1 MKKQFIKDYQFLLI
15 LTRFY
20 MKLYCFLLLILISAI
35 YISCNRYYPKKSLPF
50 GTVKG
55 IHFTE
60 VRRAF
65 NTGLVFDK
73 QGYQLI
79 PSWKL
84 YFIADDSVMVFSP
97 KMKRFYGFHVYF
109 DHDSI
114 FNMADAWLKVKKIT
128 SDSLVFQAQRVENKV
143 ILDDDEGSNVF
154 LTFYSDRY
162 IQSRPAGYIQKI
174 GQPGTKDSLFIRSRA
189 KLANNKI
196 DSAFSATDPVSLK
209 SKTALITVEKVKSVS
224 TPLHEIDPSI
234 DYLYPEYNITIKK
247 AYEDFDYPFS
257 VFIDDTG
264 RMYFG
269 KSTILYSNEYKAT
282 YEKVMKGIIDGYLQH
297 YLEITPGNTLGI
309 MHTSSILLNVKG
321 RKK

>member
-1 MKKQFIKDYQFLLI
+1 MKRYG
-15 LTRFY
+15 
-20 MKLYCFLLLILISAI
+20 FLLLILISAI
-35 YISCNRYYPKKSLPF
+35 YISCNRFYPKRSLPF

-55 IHFTE
+55 THFIE

-65 NTGLVFDK
+65 NTGLIFDK
-73 QGYQLI
+73 QGYQLV
-79 PSWKL
+79 PSWRL
-84 YFIADDSVMVFSP
+84 YFISDDSVMVFSP

-114 FNMADAWLKVKKIT
+114 FNMVDAWFKVKKIT
-128 SDSLVFQAQRVENKV
+128 SDSLVFQALRVENKV

-162 IQSRPAGYIQKI
+162 IKSRPAKYIQKM
-174 GQPGTKDSLFIRSRA
+174 GLPGTKDSLFIKARA
-189 KLANNKI
+189 KLANTKI
-196 DSAFSATDPVSLK
+196 DSAFSATEPVIFK
-209 SKTALITVEKVKSVS
+209 SKTPLVTVEKVKSIS
-224 TPLHEIDPSI
+224 TPLNKIDPSI

-264 RMYFG
+264 RMHFG
-269 KSTILYSNEYKAT
+269 KSTIPYSNEYKAT

-309 MHTSSILLNVKG
+309 THTSYILLNVTG